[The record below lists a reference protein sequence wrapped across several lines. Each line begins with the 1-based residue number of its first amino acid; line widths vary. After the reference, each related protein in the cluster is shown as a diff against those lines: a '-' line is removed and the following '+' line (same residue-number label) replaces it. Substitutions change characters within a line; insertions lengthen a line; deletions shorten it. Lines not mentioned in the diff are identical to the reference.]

1 MSDKDRRQDELD
13 ALIAFYGDNGVT
25 VVGKD
30 HDDDD
35 DHDHDDHCWKIKIAS
50 GIDLEIVLS
59 AEYPSKQAP
68 IPLIHAPS
76 FVLSPTRR
84 KQLEEELL
92 AMYQNDLEVAILWV
106 EHLRQVLGDV
116 DLSQQQQQ
124 QQQGEEEGEQATEP
138 EIVHELGTG
147 ETGVRIFHPSSSK
160 FGQPIRHFHESIIQN
175 ESNRRPIYRGPP
187 YHPPKS
193 GPAETMI
200 AHVASV
206 ETMDHVNWVL
216 AELLFNDKKVAKANH
231 NMVAYRFWDTHR
243 ECWVSDNDDD
253 GEKGAGAKL
262 AALLEMANVTN
273 VIVVVSRWFG
283 GIHLGPSRFK
293 YFASVARDALEA
305 SGFIPD
311 KKK

>member
-1 MSDKDRRQDELD
+1 MWMWMDTCGKMSNDKDRQQDELD

-25 VVGKD
+25 VNGND
-30 HDDDD
+30 S
-35 DHDHDDHCWKIKIAS
+35 WRIKIAS
-50 GIDLEIVLS
+50 GVELEIVVPT
-59 AEYPSKQAP
+59 EYPSQEAP
-68 IPLIHAPS
+68 IPRLHAPS
-76 FVLSPTRR
+76 FVLAPTRR
-84 KQLEEELL
+84 KELEEELV
-92 AMYQNDLEVAILWV
+92 AMYQNDLEVAILWT
-106 EHLRQVLGDV
+106 EHLRDVLGDV
-116 DLSQQQQQ
+116 DLSQRQQQQ
-124 QQQGEEEGEQATEP
+124 PQEDGQELDPDTACAEE
-138 EIVHELGTG
+138 LG
-147 ETGVRIFHPSSSK
+147 ETGTRIFHPASSK
-160 FGQPIRHFHESIIQN
+160 YGQTIRHFQESIIQD
-175 ESNRRPIYRGPP
+175 ESNRRTIYRGSP

-216 AELLFNDKKVAKANH
+216 AELLFNDKKVAKATH
-231 NMVAYRFWDTHR
+231 NMIAYRFWDAKR

-293 YFASVARDALEA
+293 YFASVARDALEE
-305 SGFIPD
+305 SGFIND
-311 KKK
+311 KNK

>member
-1 MSDKDRRQDELD
+1 MSDKDRRHDELD
-13 ALIAFYGDNGVT
+13 ALIAFYGDEGVT
-25 VVGKD
+25 VVGND
-30 HDDDD
+30 ND
-35 DHDHDDHCWKIKIAS
+35 DHGGHYCWKIKIAS
-50 GIDLEIVLS
+50 GVDLEIVLS
-59 AEYPSKQAP
+59 TEYPSKEAP
-68 IPLIHAPS
+68 IPQIHAPS
-76 FVLSPTRR
+76 FVLPPTRR
-84 KQLEEELL
+84 KRLEEELM

-106 EHLRQVLGDV
+106 EHLRDVLGDV
-116 DLSQQQQQ
+116 DLSQQQQN
-124 QQQGEEEGEQATEP
+124 EEEVSGDAAEPDIIGEQ
-138 EIVHELGTG
+138 GTG
-147 ETGVRIFHPSSSK
+147 ETGVRIFHPASSK
-160 FGQPIRHFHESIIQN
+160 FGQPIRHFHESIIHNQ
-175 ESNRRPIYRGPP
+175 SNRRAIYRGPP

-216 AELLFNDKKVAKANH
+216 AELLFNDKKVAKATH
-231 NMVAYRFWDTHR
+231 NMIAYRFWDTHR

-293 YFASVARDALEA
+293 YFASVARDALEE
-305 SGFIPD
+305 SGFIHE